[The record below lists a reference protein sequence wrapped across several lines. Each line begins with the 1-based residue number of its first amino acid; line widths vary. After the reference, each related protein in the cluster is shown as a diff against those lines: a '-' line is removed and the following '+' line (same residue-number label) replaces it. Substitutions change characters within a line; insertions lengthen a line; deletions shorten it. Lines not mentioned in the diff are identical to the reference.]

1 VWNYPRVLDSEL
13 NVVFDVLESDRDAFR
28 KILQVYGLSPSS
40 CNATQVHARRRR
52 RLGM

>member
-1 VWNYPRVLDSEL
+1 VWNYPRVLDYEL
-13 NVVFDVLESDRDAFR
+13 NVVFDVLESDRDVFQ
-28 KILQVYGLSPSS
+28 KILQAYGLSLRS